1 MEIHEYQRNISA
13 RNADIKTLMGD
24 PRFNAVLALIRSL
37 REEQVVW
44 AASPTI
50 SNESGKAAHSLGGVY
65 ALSQIEHHLLAAAVV
80 DENLDE

>member
-37 REEQVVW
+37 REDTVVW
-44 AASPTI
+44 TSSPAI
-50 SNESGKAAHSLGGVY
+50 SNESGKTAHGLGGVY
-65 ALSQIEHHLLAAAVV
+65 ALSQIEHHLFAAAVV
-80 DENLDE
+80 DEDSDE